1 MFRTPGP
8 PILTVLPY
16 PSVSPLPGFCSIP
29 DAPKTAPKVWDPDT
43 GQGRPARNVAAANG
57 RPDAIPR
64 PKSSV
69 TMGGTSGAQTASRRS
84 APVRPRKCFT
94 IAANGERV
102 WRSGPRRLLASQ
114 DEEADLLMP
123 APPPSDGHTIPWA
136 PISAIAASQSRDV
149 ARRVE
154 NRHVGEVSQ
163 ASLSARGNLG
173 KEARLRNRPGAR
185 HKGVSLGC

>member
-1 MFRTPGP
+1 MFRPPGP

-16 PSVSPLPGFCSIP
+16 PSVVRCRALQHPRCAKNGPEGSGM
-29 DAPKTAPKVWDPDT
+29 VRDPDT

-57 RPDAIPR
+57 RPDAVPG

-69 TMGGTSGAQTASRRS
+69 TMGGTSGAQTAGRRS

-123 APPPSDGHTIPWA
+123 APPPSDGHKDSVGAYIGDRRF
-136 PISAIAASQSRDV
+136 AIARCRAPRREQACRRSQSGV
-149 ARRVE
+149 AQRARAP
-154 NRHVGEVSQ
+154 RQGGASSQ
-163 ASLSARGNLG
+163 SSWRAA
-173 KEARLRNRPGAR
+173 
-185 HKGVSLGC
+185 

>member
-1 MFRTPGP
+1 
-8 PILTVLPY
+8 V
-16 PSVSPLPGFCSIP
+16 
-29 DAPKTAPKVWDPDT
+29 
-43 GQGRPARNVAAANG
+43 GRKRQAEG
-57 RPDAIPR
+57 PR
-64 PKSSV
+64 PFV
-69 TMGGTSGAQTASRRS
+69 PA
-84 APVRPRKCFT
+84 KCFT
-94 IAANGERV
+94 VAANGEHV

-123 APPPSDGHTIPWA
+123 APPPSNGHKIPWA

-154 NRHVGEVSQ
+154 NKHVGEVSQ
-163 ASLSARGNLG
+163 ASLSARGRLG

>member
-29 DAPKTAPKVWDPDT
+29 DAPKTAPKVWALDT

-57 RPDAIPR
+57 RPDAVPG

-69 TMGGTSGAQTASRRS
+69 TMGGTSGAQTAGRRS
-84 APVRPRKCFT
+84 APVRPRECFT
-94 IAANGERV
+94 IVANGERV
-102 WRSGPRRLLASQ
+102 WRSGPRRLLASP

-123 APPPSDGHTIPWA
+123 APPPSNGHKIPWA
-136 PISAIAASQSRDV
+136 PISAIAARVDESYGERLCSGEDGLVSGSRWM
-149 ARRVE
+149 
-154 NRHVGEVSQ
+154 
-163 ASLSARGNLG
+163 L
-173 KEARLRNRPGAR
+173 
-185 HKGVSLGC
+185 